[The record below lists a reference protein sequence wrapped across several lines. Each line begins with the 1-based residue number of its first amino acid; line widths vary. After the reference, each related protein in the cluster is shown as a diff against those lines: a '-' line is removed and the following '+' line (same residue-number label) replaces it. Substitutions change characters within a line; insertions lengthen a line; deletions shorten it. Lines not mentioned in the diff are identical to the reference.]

1 MAGAPEVDGRPL
13 AVAFRALQLGDLL
26 VAVPALRAL
35 RRGLGEHRLLLA
47 TSAWLQP
54 VVELIDAVDGL
65 VPVGGLEPLP
75 FARGEIDVVANLH
88 GGGPESAAIVDA
100 TGARVVVRHALAA
113 GEPGPP
119 WVEQQHERDR
129 WVRLTGAFG
138 MPGDP
143 EDLRIARSDVPSPAP
158 DAAVV
163 HVGAAFASR
172 EWPVDRFAAV
182 ARSLEGR
189 GHRVVLSGS
198 AGERPRALEAA
209 ALAGLPEDRVLAGR
223 TSLGGFVALIA
234 DAALVVTADTGA
246 GHLASAAGTPS
257 VVLFGP
263 VGPERWG
270 PPPGPH
276 LALTHAELRVGD
288 AFAPHPDPALAA
300 VTVAEVLAAIDR
312 LPARQNS

>member
-1 MAGAPEVDGRPL
+1 MQSAREVDGRPL

-35 RRGLGEHRLLLA
+35 RRGLPEHRLLLA

-54 VVELIDAVDGL
+54 VVDLIDAVDGL
-65 VPVGGLEPLP
+65 VPVEGLEALP
-75 FARGEIDVVANLH
+75 FAPGEIDVVANLH
-88 GGGPESAAIVDA
+88 GGGQESAAIVAA
-100 TGARVVVRHALAA
+100 TGAPVVVRHALAA
-113 GEPGPP
+113 GEPGPR
-119 WVEQQHERDR
+119 WVEEQHERAR

-138 MPGDP
+138 MPGDA

-182 ARSLEGR
+182 ARALEQQGR
-189 GHRVVLSGS
+189 RVVLSGS

-209 ALAGLPEDRVLAGR
+209 ALAGLPEERVLAGR
-223 TSLGGFVALIA
+223 TSLDAFVALIA
-234 DAALVVTADTGA
+234 DAALVITADTGA
-246 GHLASAAGTPS
+246 GHLASAYRTPS

-276 LALTHAELRVGD
+276 LALSHADLRVGD
-288 AFAPHPDPALAA
+288 AFAPGPDPALAA
-300 VTVAEVLAAIDR
+300 VTVAEVLAAIAR
-312 LPARQNS
+312 LPTR